1 MSDLSG
7 TRRFRAAAD
16 YGNGF
21 QVAAVVIVI
30 TGVALLAVAAFLVS
44 YAGTRD
50 IAMAAGVSPGLA
62 GLYPLIVDA
71 VLVVACVAALA
82 LRGAE
87 WWMQTYAWLSVMFML
102 ALVAL
107 VGAVHAAGVSLPHK
121 PTAAAMAAMPWVLF
135 LLGFGLWLCM
145 LRHLRTARPEGG
157 SGRPRAAA
165 WWPWTTDSDT
175 GNGAPLAAQT
185 ASAVSAP
192 ALDGTEGMPDSSPE
206 SGAVV
211 PGF

>member
-7 TRRFRAAAD
+7 MRRFRTVD

-21 QVAAVVIVI
+21 QVTAAVIVMA
-30 TGVALLAVAAFLVS
+30 GVALLAVAAFLVS
-44 YAGTRD
+44 YTGTRD
-50 IAMAAGVSPGLA
+50 IAVAAGVSPALA
-62 GLYPLIVDA
+62 GLYPLIIDA

-82 LRGAE
+82 LRGGE
-87 WWMQTYAWLSVMFML
+87 WWMQSYAWLSVMFLL

-145 LRHLRTARPEGG
+145 LRHLRAARAEGT
-157 SGRPRAAA
+157 SGRPRTAA
-165 WWPWTTDSDT
+165 WWPWTNDPDT
-175 GNGAPLAAQT
+175 ANVAPLPAQPAQAASELAQD
-185 ASAVSAP
+185 AA
-192 ALDGTEGMPDSSPE
+192 EG
-206 SGAVV
+206 V
-211 PGF
+211 PGSSHEPGATVPGI